1 MRLENQKQS
10 NVLATGPANKSIGMS
25 LDLDSAQVLMQ
36 MLSKNLYSD
45 AIGSTVREC
54 ASNALDSHRRAGVNK
69 PILVS
74 LVRNDSNNYEFSVED
89 FGIGLD
95 ANDVEKIISKY
106 GKSTKRDSDTELGMM
121 GLGFKAPL
129 AYASSF
135 YFRCR
140 KDGVER
146 KYMMYEGEDTN
157 TIDLIYEK
165 PTTEGN
171 GVKVIIPIKWG
182 DRWDFTSKIKE
193 QLAYFE
199 HVYFNVDDV
208 DNNFVIHRSNL
219 FQFSELSSDSYLHV
233 CLDDV
238 YYPLDFQKLGIDK
251 IEIPVGLRLNLTDG
265 VFPTPNREALR
276 YTPEAKAAI
285 LEKITRFAN
294 VMTQRYNQ
302 SVTVN
307 SDVYAVLK
315 YYTSSSRYIKMF
327 GQEFDYNQLAAFA
340 TAMIATPKIPG
351 VNTLELHTLDKYTFG
366 SLLNNYRRSYKY
378 ENGRMYEIKRDDSW
392 TARVEWDAKG
402 KRHYLL
408 NGDMRGHK
416 KAYLRELAE
425 DHEDRSVYFIKERTK
440 QSTRMQLKGSKGYKE
455 LLKLNN
461 YPKDQWR
468 TVIKEWQHI
477 ESLLLADVI
486 DADAIVVPQDWIDA
500 RKKSKV
506 AKMKAT
512 KAAKGAK
519 LEGDFN
525 CKMADNLLRYNDGR
539 NCKFVA
545 GRLNTKD
552 IEEGSTVYVYTHH
565 DNFMVLDKMYEDT
578 KKLDIKYITLSQREL
593 KIIEDSGETI
603 DNLVS
608 YDDFVKGHELF
619 VKIVTAV
626 RIHRFS
632 KNYDAVFDKR
642 RYIKEVNAE
651 LAENLEDLSKYRSDY
666 LYPGKYTN
674 FSDLDALVNIAT
686 ENELFNT
693 KFYDLQEAVAQ
704 TLRTHYYFNTL
715 AKVMSYQHHS
725 GEILDCMAQLMTCNG
740 LEVNEDYEYHY
751 LKKALKDSEE
761 TE

>member
-69 PILVS
+69 PIVVS

-89 FGIGLD
+89 FGVGLD
-95 ANDVEKIISKY
+95 ADDVEKIISKY

-135 YFRCR
+135 YFTCR

-165 PTTEGN
+165 PTMEDN

-182 DRWDFTSKIKE
+182 DRWDFTNKIKE

-199 HVYFNVDDV
+199 HVYFNVDEV

-219 FQFSELSSDSYLHV
+219 FQFSELSSDRYLHV

-238 YYPLDFQKLGIDK
+238 YYPLDFSKLGIDK
-251 IEIPVGLRLNLTDG
+251 IEIPVGLRLSLTDS

-276 YTPEAKAAI
+276 YTPEAKKAI

-315 YYTSSSRYIKMF
+315 YYTNSSRYIKMF
-327 GQEFDYNQLAAFA
+327 GKEFDYNQLAKFA
-340 TAMIATPKIPG
+340 TARIATPKIPG
-351 VNTLELHTLDKYTFG
+351 VNTLELHTLQSYAFG

-378 ENGRMYEIKRDDSW
+378 ENGRMYEIKTDNSW
-392 TARVEWDAKG
+392 ASRVDWDAKDR
-402 KRHYLL
+402 RHYLL
-408 NGDMRGHK
+408 NGDMRGNK

-425 DHEDRSVYFIKERTK
+425 DHEDRCVYFIKEKAKHK
-440 QSTRMQLKGSKGYKE
+440 QVTLKGAQGYKE
-455 LLKLNN
+455 VLKLVN

-468 TVIKEWQHI
+468 TVIKEWKHI
-477 ESLLLADVI
+477 ESLLLADII
-486 DADAIVVPQDWIDA
+486 DADAIEVPQDWLDA
-500 RKKSKV
+500 RKSNKV

-525 CKMADNLLRYNDGR
+525 CKKAEDLLRWTGGR
-539 NCKFVA
+539 NCKFVPC
-545 GRLNTKD
+545 RLNVQT
-552 IEEGSTVYVYTHH
+552 IEEGDTVYVYTHH
-565 DNFMVLDKMYEDT
+565 DDSINLDKMYEDT
-578 KKLDIKYITLSQREL
+578 KKMGIEYITLSQREL
-593 KIIEDSGETI
+593 KIIEDSGETV

-608 YDDFVKGHELF
+608 YEDFIKGHAKF
-619 VKIVTAV
+619 VQIVTAV
-626 RIHRFS
+626 RIQRFVN
-632 KNYDAVFDKR
+632 KYNEVFDKIS
-642 RYIKEVNAE
+642 YINKVYPE
-651 LAENLEDLSKYRSDY
+651 LANDLKELSDY
-666 LYPGKYTN
+666 RKLYLYVRQYKT
-674 FSDLDALVNIAT
+674 FDDLNDLIKIAE
-686 ENELFNT
+686 ENKLFNDV
-693 KFYDLQEAVAQ
+693 FYELQEKVHQ
-704 TLRTHYYFNTL
+704 ILKTHYYFNTL
-715 AKVMSYQHHS
+715 SKLMRYSHTDD
-725 GEILDCMAQLMTCNG
+725 ELLDCIGQLMICNG
-740 LEVNEDYEYHY
+740 LQLNSEFEFSY
-751 LKKALKDSEE
+751 LKKASKDAE

>member
-74 LVRNDSNNYEFSVED
+74 LVRNNSNNYEFSVED

-95 ANDVEKIISKY
+95 ADDVEKIISKY

-135 YFRCR
+135 YFTCR

-182 DRWDFTSKIKE
+182 DRYDFVNKIRE

-199 HVYFNVDDV
+199 HVYFNVDDI

-219 FQFSELSSDSYLHV
+219 FQFSELSSDNYLHV

-238 YYPLDFQKLGIDK
+238 YYPLDFKKLGIDK
-251 IEIPVGLRLNLTDG
+251 IEIPVGLRLSLTDG

-276 YTPEAKAAI
+276 YTPEAKKAI
-285 LEKITRFAN
+285 IDKIVRFAN
-294 VMTQRYNQ
+294 IMTQRYNQ
-302 SVTVN
+302 SVTVDSN
-307 SDVYAVLK
+307 VYAVLK
-315 YYTSSSRYIKMF
+315 YYTNNSRYINMF
-327 GQEFDYNQLAAFA
+327 GKQFDYNQIAPFA
-340 TAMIATPKIPG
+340 TATIATPKIPG
-351 VNTLELHTLDKYTFG
+351 VDTLELHTLQGYAFG
-366 SLLNNYRRSYKY
+366 ALLKNYRRSYKY
-378 ENGRMYEIKRDDSW
+378 ENGRMYEIKNDDSW
-392 TARVEWDAKG
+392 SSRVDWDEPK

-408 NGDMRGHK
+408 NGDMRGNK

-425 DHEDRSVYFIKERTK
+425 NHTASCVYFIKEKAKHK
-440 QSTRMQLKGSKGYKE
+440 QMTLNGSQGYKE

-468 TVIKEWQHI
+468 AVIKEWKQI
-477 ESLLLADVI
+477 ESLLLAHVV
-486 DADAIVVPQDWIDA
+486 DADAIEVPQDWLDA
-500 RKKSKV
+500 RKNNKV

-525 CKMADNLLRYNDGR
+525 CKKAESLLRYNDGR

-545 GRLNTKD
+545 GRLNVQT
-552 IEEGSTVYVYTHH
+552 IEEGNIVYVYTHH
-565 DNFMVLDKMYEDT
+565 DDFMKLDKMYEDT
-578 KKLDIKYITLSQREL
+578 KKMGIEYITLSQREL
-593 KIIEDSGETI
+593 DIIEDSGEAV

-608 YDDFVKGHELF
+608 YDDFVKGHEKF
-619 VKIVTAV
+619 VQIVTAV
-626 RIHRFS
+626 RIHRFCN
-632 KNYDAVFDKR
+632 NYNDVFDR
-642 RYIKEVNAE
+642 RSYIKEVYSE
-651 LAENLEDLSKYRSDY
+651 LVTDLQSLIDYRVLY
-666 LYPGKYTN
+666 LYPTKHSSFG
-674 FSDLDALVNIAT
+674 DLDDLVKIAE
-686 ENELFNT
+686 ENNLFDDT
-693 KFYDLQEAVAQ
+693 YYQLQEKVHQ
-704 TLRTHYYFNTL
+704 LLKTHYYFNTL
-715 AKVMSYQHHS
+715 AKVISYASTSS
-725 GEILDCMAQLMTCNG
+725 GILDCMAQLMTCNG
-740 LEVNEDYEYHY
+740 LEVNDTYKYNY
-751 LKKALKDSEE
+751 LKKASEDAE

>member
-10 NVLATGPANKSIGMS
+10 NVLETGPANKSIGMS

-69 PILVS
+69 PIVVS

-89 FGIGLD
+89 FGVGLD

-146 KYMMYEGEDTN
+146 KYMMYEGEETN

-219 FQFSELSSDSYLHV
+219 FQFSELSSDNYLHV

-238 YYPLDFQKLGIDK
+238 YYPLDFKKLDIDR
-251 IEIPVGLRLNLTDG
+251 IEIPVGLRLSLTDG

-276 YTPEAKAAI
+276 YTPEAKKAI
-285 LEKITRFAN
+285 LEKIKRFAN

-315 YYTSSSRYIKMF
+315 YYTNSSRYIKMF
-327 GQEFDYNQLAAFA
+327 GQEFDYNQLAKFA
-340 TAMIATPKIPG
+340 TARIATPKIPG
-351 VNTLELHTLDKYTFG
+351 VNTLELHTLSNYSFTT
-366 SLLNNYRRSYKY
+366 LLKNYRRSYKY
-378 ENGRMYEIKRDDSW
+378 ENGRMYEIKSDNTW
-392 TARVEWDAKG
+392 AARVEWDAKDR
-402 KRHYLL
+402 RHYIL
-408 NGDMRGHK
+408 NGDMRGNK

-425 DHEDRSVYFIKERTK
+425 DHESRCVYFIKEK
-440 QSTRMQLKGSKGYKE
+440 SKKDYVKLKGAQGYKD

-468 TVIKEWQHI
+468 TVLKEWRHI
-477 ESLLLADVI
+477 ESLLLADLV
-486 DADAIVVPQDWIDA
+486 DADAIEVPQDWLDA
-500 RKKSKV
+500 RKNNKV

-525 CKMADNLLRYNDGR
+525 CKMADNLLRYNSGR

-545 GRLNTKD
+545 NRLNTKD
-552 IEEGSTVYVYTHH
+552 IEEGSTVYLYTHH
-565 DNFMVLDKMYEDT
+565 DNFMVLDNMYEDT
-578 KKLDIKYITLSQREL
+578 RKLNIKYITLSQREL

-608 YDDFVKGHELF
+608 YDDFIKGHELF

-626 RIHRFS
+626 RIHRFA
-632 KNYDAVFDKR
+632 KKYNDVFEKR
-642 RYIKEVNAE
+642 SYIKQVNEE
-651 LAENLEDLSKYRSDY
+651 LGENLEDLSTYRNDY
-666 LYPGKYTN
+666 LHSGKYTE
-674 FSDLDALVNIAT
+674 FGDLDALVNIAT
-686 ENELFNT
+686 ENKLFDAN
-693 KFYDLQEAVAQ
+693 FYVLQEKVHQ

-715 AKVMSYQHHS
+715 AKVMGYQHLN

-740 LEVNEDYEYHY
+740 LEVNEDYEYNY
-751 LKKALKDSEE
+751 LKEALKDSEE

>member
-69 PILVS
+69 PIVVS
-74 LVRNDSNNYEFSVED
+74 LVRNNSNNYEFSVED

-95 ANDVEKIISKY
+95 ADDVEKIISKY

-135 YFRCR
+135 YFTCR

-182 DRWDFTSKIKE
+182 DRYDFVNKIRE

-199 HVYFNVDDV
+199 HVYFNVDDI

-219 FQFSELSSDSYLHV
+219 FQFSELSSDNYLHV

-238 YYPLDFQKLGIDK
+238 YYPLDFKKLGIDK
-251 IEIPVGLRLNLTDG
+251 IEIPVGLRLSLTDG

-276 YTPEAKAAI
+276 YTPEAKKAI
-285 LEKITRFAN
+285 IDKIVRFAN
-294 VMTQRYNQ
+294 IMTQRYNQ
-302 SVTVN
+302 SVTVDSN
-307 SDVYAVLK
+307 VYAVLK
-315 YYTSSSRYIKMF
+315 YYTNNSRYINMF
-327 GQEFDYNQLAAFA
+327 GKQFDYNQIAPFA
-340 TAMIATPKIPG
+340 TATIATPKIPG
-351 VNTLELHTLDKYTFG
+351 VDTLELHTLQGYAFG
-366 SLLNNYRRSYKY
+366 ALLKNYRRSYKY
-378 ENGRMYEIKRDDSW
+378 ENGRMYEIKNDDSW
-392 TARVEWDAKG
+392 SSRVDWDEPK

-408 NGDMRGHK
+408 NGDMRGNK

-425 DHEDRSVYFIKERTK
+425 NHTASCVYFIKEKAKHK
-440 QSTRMQLKGSKGYKE
+440 QMTLNGSQGYKE

-468 TVIKEWQHI
+468 AVIREWKQI
-477 ESLLLADVI
+477 ESLLLAHVV
-486 DADAIVVPQDWIDA
+486 DADAIEVPQDWLDA
-500 RKKSKV
+500 RKNNKV

-525 CKMADNLLRYNDGR
+525 CKKAESLLRYNDGR

-545 GRLNTKD
+545 GRLNVQT
-552 IEEGSTVYVYTHH
+552 IEEGNIVYVYTHH
-565 DNFMVLDKMYEDT
+565 DDFMKLDKMYEDT
-578 KKLDIKYITLSQREL
+578 KKMGIEYITLSQREL
-593 KIIEDSGETI
+593 DVIEDSGETV

-608 YDDFVKGHELF
+608 YDDFVKGHEKF
-619 VKIVTAV
+619 VQIVTAV
-626 RIHRFS
+626 RIHRFCNKYS
-632 KNYDAVFDKR
+632 DVFDR
-642 RYIKEVNAE
+642 RSYIKEVYSE
-651 LAENLEDLSKYRSDY
+651 LVTDLQSLIDYRVLY
-666 LYPGKYTN
+666 LYPTKHSSFG
-674 FSDLDALVNIAT
+674 DLDDLVKIAE
-686 ENELFNT
+686 ENNLFDDT
-693 KFYDLQEAVAQ
+693 YYQLQEKVHQ
-704 TLRTHYYFNTL
+704 LLKTHYYFNTL
-715 AKVMSYQHHS
+715 AKVISYASTSS
-725 GEILDCMAQLMTCNG
+725 GILDCMAQLMTCNG
-740 LEVNEDYEYHY
+740 LEVNDTYKYNY
-751 LKKALKDSEE
+751 LKKASEDAE

>member
-1 MRLENQKQS
+1 MILEKQKEA
-10 NVLATGPANKSIGMS
+10 NVLQTQQSSESIKMS
-25 LDLDSAQVLMQ
+25 LDLESAQVLMQ

-69 PILVS
+69 PIIVS

-135 YFRCR
+135 YFTCR

-157 TIDLIYEK
+157 TIDLLYEK

-171 GVKVIIPIKWG
+171 GVKVIIPIKWS
-182 DRWDFTSKIKE
+182 DRGDFTNKIKE

-199 HVYFNVDDV
+199 HVYFNVDDI

-219 FQFSELSSDSYLHV
+219 FQFSELSSDKHLHV

-238 YYPLDFQKLGIDK
+238 YYPLDFKKLGIDK
-251 IEIPVGLRLNLTDG
+251 IEIPVGLRLSLTDG

-276 YTPEAKAAI
+276 YTPEAKACI
-285 LEKITRFAN
+285 LEKIARFAN

-302 SVTVN
+302 SVTGN

-315 YYTSSSRYIKMF
+315 YYTTSSRYIKMF

-340 TAMIATPKIPG
+340 TARIATPKIAG
-351 VNTLELHTLDKYTFG
+351 VDTLGLHTLDKYTFG
-366 SLLNNYRRSYKY
+366 SLLSNYRRSYKY
-378 ENGRMYEIKRDDSW
+378 ESGRMYEIKADESW
-392 TARVEWDAKG
+392 SSRVQWDAKDR
-402 KRHYLL
+402 RHYLL

-416 KAYLRELAE
+416 KAYLRELA
-425 DHEDRSVYFIKERTK
+425 DNHKDRTTYFIKQRAENK
-440 QSTRMQLKGSKGYKE
+440 RMKLMGSNGYKE

-461 YPKDQWR
+461 YSKDQWR

-477 ESLLLADVI
+477 DSLLLADVI
-486 DADAIVVPQDWIDA
+486 NADAIEVPQDWLDA
-500 RKKSKV
+500 RNNSKV

-512 KAAKGAK
+512 KAAKGVK

-525 CKMADNLLRYNDGR
+525 CKMAEDLLRYNDGR
-539 NCKFVA
+539 NAKFVP

-552 IEEGSTVYVYTHH
+552 IEEGSTVYVCTDH
-565 DNFMVLDKMYEDT
+565 DNFMVLDKMYGDT

-593 KIIEDSGETI
+593 KIIEDSQEAI

-608 YDDFVKGHELF
+608 YDDFIKGHELF

-626 RIHRFS
+626 RIHRFC
-632 KNYDAVFDKR
+632 KDYDAVFDKR
-642 RYIKEVNAE
+642 SYIKQVNSE
-651 LAENLEDLSKYRSDY
+651 LAEDLSTLSNYRGDY
-666 LYPGKYTN
+666 IHSGKYTN
-674 FSDLDALVNIAT
+674 FGDLDALVNIAI
-686 ENELFNT
+686 ENKLFDPT
-693 KFYDLQEAVAQ
+693 YYELQEKVHQ

-715 AKVMSYQHHS
+715 AKMFGYNHIS
-725 GEILDCMAQLMTCNG
+725 GELLDCMAQLMTCNG
-740 LEVNEDYEYHY
+740 LEVNEDYEYNY

>member
-69 PILVS
+69 PIVVS

-89 FGIGLD
+89 FGVGLD
-95 ANDVEKIISKY
+95 ADDVEKIISKY

-135 YFRCR
+135 YFTCR

-165 PTTEGN
+165 PTMEDN

-182 DRWDFTSKIKE
+182 DRWDFTNKIKE

-199 HVYFNVDDV
+199 HVYFNVDEV

-219 FQFSELSSDSYLHV
+219 FQFSELSSDRYLHV

-238 YYPLDFQKLGIDK
+238 YYPLDFSKLGIDK
-251 IEIPVGLRLNLTDG
+251 IEIPVGLRLSLTDS

-276 YTPEAKAAI
+276 YTPEAKKAI

-315 YYTSSSRYIKMF
+315 YYTNSSRYIKMF
-327 GQEFDYNQLAAFA
+327 GKEFDYNQLAKFA
-340 TAMIATPKIPG
+340 TARIATPKIPG
-351 VNTLELHTLDKYTFG
+351 VNTLELHTLQSYAFG

-378 ENGRMYEIKRDDSW
+378 ENGRMYEIKTDNSW
-392 TARVEWDAKG
+392 ASRVDWDAKDR
-402 KRHYLL
+402 RHYLL
-408 NGDMRGHK
+408 NGDMRGNK

-425 DHEDRSVYFIKERTK
+425 DHEDRCVYFIKEKAKHK
-440 QSTRMQLKGSKGYKE
+440 QVTLKGAQGYKE
-455 LLKLNN
+455 VLKLVN

-468 TVIKEWQHI
+468 TVIKEWKHI
-477 ESLLLADVI
+477 ESLLLADII
-486 DADAIVVPQDWIDA
+486 DADAIEVPQDWLDA
-500 RKKSKV
+500 RKSNKV

-525 CKMADNLLRYNDGR
+525 CKKAEDLLRWTGGR
-539 NCKFVA
+539 NCKFVPC
-545 GRLNTKD
+545 RLNVQT
-552 IEEGSTVYVYTHH
+552 IEEGDTVYVYTHH
-565 DNFMVLDKMYEDT
+565 DDSINLDKMYEDT
-578 KKLDIKYITLSQREL
+578 KKMGIEYITLSQREL
-593 KIIEDSGETI
+593 KIIEDSGETV

-608 YDDFVKGHELF
+608 YEDFIKGHAKF
-619 VKIVTAV
+619 VQIVTAV
-626 RIHRFS
+626 RIQRFVN
-632 KNYDAVFDKR
+632 KYNEVFDKIS
-642 RYIKEVNAE
+642 YINKVYSE
-651 LAENLEDLSKYRSDY
+651 LANDLKELSDY
-666 LYPGKYTN
+666 RKLYLYVRQYKT
-674 FSDLDALVNIAT
+674 FDDLNDLIKIAE
-686 ENELFNT
+686 ENKLFNDV
-693 KFYDLQEAVAQ
+693 FYELQEKVHQ
-704 TLRTHYYFNTL
+704 ILKTHYYFNTL
-715 AKVMSYQHHS
+715 SKLMRYSHTDD
-725 GEILDCMAQLMTCNG
+725 ELLDCIGQLMICNG
-740 LEVNEDYEYHY
+740 LQLNSEFEFSY
-751 LKKALKDSEE
+751 LKKASKDAE

>member
-69 PILVS
+69 PIVVS
-74 LVRNDSNNYEFSVED
+74 LVRNNSNNYEFSVED

-95 ANDVEKIISKY
+95 ADDVEKIISKY

-135 YFRCR
+135 YFTCR

-182 DRWDFTSKIKE
+182 DRYDFVNKIRE

-199 HVYFNVDDV
+199 HVYFNVDDI

-219 FQFSELSSDSYLHV
+219 FQFSELSSDNYLHV

-238 YYPLDFQKLGIDK
+238 YYPLDFKKLGIDK
-251 IEIPVGLRLNLTDG
+251 IEIPVGLRLSLTDG

-276 YTPEAKAAI
+276 YTPEAKKAI
-285 LEKITRFAN
+285 IDKIVRFAN
-294 VMTQRYNQ
+294 IMTQRYNQ
-302 SVTVN
+302 SVTVDSN
-307 SDVYAVLK
+307 VYAVLK
-315 YYTSSSRYIKMF
+315 YYTNNSRYINMF
-327 GQEFDYNQLAAFA
+327 GKQFDYNQIAPFA
-340 TAMIATPKIPG
+340 TATIATPKIPG
-351 VNTLELHTLDKYTFG
+351 VDTLELHTLQGYAFG
-366 SLLNNYRRSYKY
+366 ALLKNYRRSYKY
-378 ENGRMYEIKRDDSW
+378 ENGRMYEIKNDDSW
-392 TARVEWDAKG
+392 SSRVDWDEPK

-408 NGDMRGHK
+408 NGDMRGNK

-425 DHEDRSVYFIKERTK
+425 DHTASCVYFIKEKAKHK
-440 QSTRMQLKGSKGYKE
+440 QMTLNGSQGYKE

-468 TVIKEWQHI
+468 AIIKEWKQI
-477 ESLLLADVI
+477 ESLLLAHVV
-486 DADAIVVPQDWIDA
+486 DADAIEVPQDWLDA
-500 RKKSKV
+500 RKNNKV

-525 CKMADNLLRYNDGR
+525 CKKAESLLRYNDGR

-545 GRLNTKD
+545 GRLNVQT
-552 IEEGSTVYVYTHH
+552 IEEGNIVYVYTHH
-565 DNFMVLDKMYEDT
+565 DDFMKLDKMYEDT
-578 KKLDIKYITLSQREL
+578 KKMGIEYITLSQREL
-593 KIIEDSGETI
+593 DVIEDSGETV

-608 YDDFVKGHELF
+608 YDDFVKGHEKF
-619 VKIVTAV
+619 VQIVTAV
-626 RIHRFS
+626 RIHRFCNKYS
-632 KNYDAVFDKR
+632 DVFDR
-642 RYIKEVNAE
+642 RSYIKEVYSE
-651 LAENLEDLSKYRSDY
+651 LVTDLQSLIDYRVLY
-666 LYPGKYTN
+666 LYPTKHSSFG
-674 FSDLDALVNIAT
+674 DLDDLVKIAE
-686 ENELFNT
+686 ENNLFDDT
-693 KFYDLQEAVAQ
+693 YYQLQEKVHQ
-704 TLRTHYYFNTL
+704 LLKTHYYFNTL
-715 AKVMSYQHHS
+715 AKVISYASTSS
-725 GEILDCMAQLMTCNG
+725 GILDCMAQLMTCNG
-740 LEVNEDYEYHY
+740 LEVNDTYKYNY
-751 LKKALKDSEE
+751 LKKASEDAE

>member
-45 AIGSTVREC
+45 SIGSTVREC

-69 PILVS
+69 PVVVS

-89 FGIGLD
+89 FGVGLD
-95 ANDVEKIISKY
+95 ADDVEKIISKY

-135 YFRCR
+135 YFTCR

-182 DRWDFTSKIKE
+182 DRWDFTNKIKE

-238 YYPLDFQKLGIDK
+238 YYPLDFKKLDIDR
-251 IEIPVGLRLNLTDG
+251 IEIPVGLRLSLTDG

-276 YTPEAKAAI
+276 YTPEAKKAI

-315 YYTSSSRYIKMF
+315 YYTNSSRYIKMF
-327 GQEFDYNQLAAFA
+327 GKEFDYNQLAKFA
-340 TAMIATPKIPG
+340 TARIATPKIPG
-351 VNTLELHTLDKYTFG
+351 VNTLELHTLQSYAFG

-378 ENGRMYEIKRDDSW
+378 ENGRMYEIKADNSW
-392 TARVEWDAKG
+392 AARVDWDAKNR
-402 KRHYLL
+402 RHYLL

-425 DHEDRSVYFIKERTK
+425 NHEDRCVYFIKEKANHK
-440 QSTRMQLKGSKGYKE
+440 QVTLKGAQGYKE
-455 LLKLNN
+455 VLKLNN

-468 TVIKEWQHI
+468 TVIKEWKHI
-477 ESLLLADVI
+477 ESLLLADLV
-486 DADAIVVPQDWIDA
+486 DADAIEVPQDWLDA
-500 RKKSKV
+500 RKQNKV

-519 LEGDFN
+519 LEGDFS
-525 CKMADNLLRYNDGR
+525 CKIAEDLLRYNNGR

-545 GRLNTKD
+545 GRLNVQT
-552 IEEGSTVYVYTHH
+552 IEEGNALYVYTHH
-565 DNFMVLDKMYEDT
+565 DDFIKLDKMYEDT
-578 KKLDIKYITLSQREL
+578 KKMGINYITLSQREL
-593 KIIEDSGETI
+593 DVIEDSGETV

-608 YDDFVKGHELF
+608 YDDFLKGHEKF
-619 VKIVTAV
+619 VQIVTAV
-626 RIHRFS
+626 RIHRFVNKYS
-632 KNYDAVFDKR
+632 DVFDKR
-642 RYIKEVNAE
+642 SYINEVYSE
-651 LAENLEDLSKYRSDY
+651 LATDLQTLMDYRKLY
-666 LYPGKYTN
+666 LYPTAYSSFG
-674 FSDLDALVNIAT
+674 DLDALMKIAE
-686 ENELFNT
+686 ENNLFDDT
-693 KFYDLQEAVAQ
+693 YYQLQEKVHQ
-704 TLRTHYYFNTL
+704 MLKTHYYFNTL
-715 AKVMSYQHHS
+715 AKVMIYSYTS
-725 GEILDCMAQLMTCNG
+725 SELLDCMAQLMTCNG
-740 LEVNEDYEYHY
+740 LEVNEEYKYHY

>member
-165 PTTEGN
+165 PTTESN
-171 GVKVIIPIKWG
+171 GVKVIIPIKWS
-182 DRWDFTSKIKE
+182 DRWDFTKKIKE

-199 HVYFNVDDV
+199 HVYFNVDDI

-238 YYPLDFQKLGIDK
+238 YYPLDFKKLGIDR

-276 YTPEAKAAI
+276 YTPEAKKAI

-315 YYTSSSRYIKMF
+315 YYTSNSRYINMF

-340 TAMIATPKIPG
+340 TARIATPKIPG
-351 VNTLELHTLDKYTFG
+351 VDTLELHTLDRHTFG
-366 SLLNNYRRSYKY
+366 SLLTNYRRSYKY
-378 ENGRMYEIKRDDSW
+378 ENGRMYEIKYDDNWSSG
-392 TARVEWDAKG
+392 VEWREKNR
-402 KRHYLL
+402 RHYLL

-425 DHEDRSVYFIKERTK
+425 DHEDRTVYFIKERTK
-440 QSTRMQLKGSKGYKE
+440 QSTRMQLKGSKGYKVF
-455 LLKLNN
+455 LKLNN

-486 DADAIVVPQDWIDA
+486 NADAIEVPQDWIDA
-500 RKKSKV
+500 RKQTTV

-525 CKMADNLLRYNDGR
+525 CKKAEDLLRYNDGR

-545 GRLNTKD
+545 GRLNVQT
-552 IEEGSTVYVYTHH
+552 IEEGNTLYVYTHH
-565 DNFMVLDKMYEDT
+565 DDFMKIDKMYEDT
-578 KKLDIKYITLSQREL
+578 KKMGIEYITLSQREL
-593 KIIEDSGETI
+593 DVIEESGETV

-608 YDDFVKGHELF
+608 YDDFVKGHEKF
-619 VKIVTAV
+619 VQIVTAV
-626 RIHRFS
+626 RIHRFCNKYS
-632 KNYDAVFDKR
+632 DVFDKR
-642 RYIKEVNAE
+642 SYIKEVYSE
-651 LAENLEDLSKYRSDY
+651 LTTDLQTLTDYRAVY
-666 LYPGKYTN
+666 LYPSAHSSFG
-674 FSDLDALVNIAT
+674 DLDALMKIAE
-686 ENELFNT
+686 ENNLFDDT
-693 KFYDLQEAVAQ
+693 YYQLQEKVHQ
-704 TLRTHYYFNTL
+704 ILKTHYYFNTL
-715 AKVMSYQHHS
+715 AKVMNYSHTS
-725 GEILDCMAQLMTCNG
+725 SELLDCMAQLMTCNG
-740 LEVNEDYEYHY
+740 LEVNEEYKYHY

>member
-74 LVRNDSNNYEFSVED
+74 LVRNNSNNYEFSVED

-95 ANDVEKIISKY
+95 ADDVEKIISKY

-135 YFRCR
+135 YFTCR

-171 GVKVIIPIKWG
+171 GVKVTVPIKWG
-182 DRWDFTSKIKE
+182 DRYDFVNKIKE

-199 HVYFNVDDV
+199 HVYFNVDDI

-219 FQFSELSSDSYLHV
+219 FQFSELSSDNYLHV

-238 YYPLDFQKLGIDK
+238 YYPLDFKKLGIDK
-251 IEIPVGLRLNLTDG
+251 IEIPVGLRLSLTDG

-285 LEKITRFAN
+285 LEKIQRFAN

-302 SVTVN
+302 SVTVDSN
-307 SDVYAVLK
+307 VYAVLK
-315 YYTSSSRYIKMF
+315 YYTNNSRYINMF
-327 GQEFDYNQLAAFA
+327 GKQFDYNQIAPFA
-340 TAMIATPKIPG
+340 TATIATPKIPG
-351 VNTLELHTLDKYTFG
+351 VDTLELHTLQGYAFG
-366 SLLNNYRRSYKY
+366 ALLKNYRRSYKY
-378 ENGRMYEIKRDDSW
+378 ENGRMYEIKNDDSW
-392 TARVEWDAKG
+392 SSRVDWDEPKR
-402 KRHYLL
+402 RHYLL
-408 NGDMRGHK
+408 NGDMRGNK

-425 DHEDRSVYFIKERTK
+425 NHTASCVYFIKEKAKHK
-440 QSTRMQLKGSKGYKE
+440 QMTLNGSQGYKE

-468 TVIKEWQHI
+468 AVIKEWKQI
-477 ESLLLADVI
+477 ESLLLAHVV
-486 DADAIVVPQDWIDA
+486 DADAIEVPQDWLDA
-500 RKKSKV
+500 RKNNKV

-525 CKMADNLLRYNDGR
+525 CKKAESLLRYNDGR

-545 GRLNTKD
+545 GRLNVQT
-552 IEEGSTVYVYTHH
+552 IEEGNIVYVYTHH
-565 DNFMVLDKMYEDT
+565 DDFMKLDKMYEDT
-578 KKLDIKYITLSQREL
+578 KKMGIEYITLSQREL
-593 KIIEDSGETI
+593 DIIEDSGEAV

-608 YDDFVKGHELF
+608 YDDFVKGHEKF
-619 VKIVTAV
+619 VQIVTAV
-626 RIHRFS
+626 RIHRFCN
-632 KNYDAVFDKR
+632 NYNDVFDR
-642 RYIKEVNAE
+642 RSYIKEVYSE
-651 LAENLEDLSKYRSDY
+651 LVTDLQSLIDYRGLY
-666 LYPGKYTN
+666 LYPTKHSSFG
-674 FSDLDALVNIAT
+674 DLDDLVKIAE
-686 ENELFNT
+686 ENNLFDDT
-693 KFYDLQEAVAQ
+693 YYQLQEKVHQ
-704 TLRTHYYFNTL
+704 LLKTHYYFNTL
-715 AKVMSYQHHS
+715 AKVISYASTSS
-725 GEILDCMAQLMTCNG
+725 GILDCMAQLMTCNG
-740 LEVNEDYEYHY
+740 LEVNDTYKYNY
-751 LKKALKDSEE
+751 LKKASEDAE

>member
-74 LVRNDSNNYEFSVED
+74 LVRNNSNNYEFSVED

-95 ANDVEKIISKY
+95 ADDVEKIISKY

-135 YFRCR
+135 YFTCR

-171 GVKVIIPIKWG
+171 GVKVTVPIKWG
-182 DRWDFTSKIKE
+182 DRYDFVNKIKE

-199 HVYFNVDDV
+199 HVYFNVDDI

-219 FQFSELSSDSYLHV
+219 FQFSELSSDNYLHV

-238 YYPLDFQKLGIDK
+238 YYPLDFKKLSIDK
-251 IEIPVGLRLNLTDG
+251 IEIPVGLRLSLTDG

-285 LEKITRFAN
+285 LEKIQRFAN

-302 SVTVN
+302 SVTVDSN
-307 SDVYAVLK
+307 VYAVLK
-315 YYTSSSRYIKMF
+315 YYTNNSRYINMF
-327 GQEFDYNQLAAFA
+327 GKQFDYNQIAPFA
-340 TAMIATPKIPG
+340 TATIATPKIPG
-351 VNTLELHTLDKYTFG
+351 VDTLELHTLQGYAFG
-366 SLLNNYRRSYKY
+366 ALLKNYRRSYKY
-378 ENGRMYEIKRDDSW
+378 ENGRMYEIKNDDSW
-392 TARVEWDAKG
+392 SSRVDWDEPKR
-402 KRHYLL
+402 RHYLL
-408 NGDMRGHK
+408 NGDMRGNK

-425 DHEDRSVYFIKERTK
+425 NHTASCVYFIKEKAKHK
-440 QSTRMQLKGSKGYKE
+440 QMTLNGSQGYKE

-468 TVIKEWQHI
+468 AVIKEWKQI
-477 ESLLLADVI
+477 ESLLLAHVV
-486 DADAIVVPQDWIDA
+486 DADAIEVPQDWLDA
-500 RKKSKV
+500 RKNNKV

-525 CKMADNLLRYNDGR
+525 CKKAESLLRYNDGR

-545 GRLNTKD
+545 GRLNVQT
-552 IEEGSTVYVYTHH
+552 IEEGNIVYVYTHH
-565 DNFMVLDKMYEDT
+565 DDFMKLDKMYEDT
-578 KKLDIKYITLSQREL
+578 KKMGIEYITLSQREL
-593 KIIEDSGETI
+593 DIIEDSGEAV

-608 YDDFVKGHELF
+608 YDDFVKGHEKF
-619 VKIVTAV
+619 VQIVTAV
-626 RIHRFS
+626 RIHRFCN
-632 KNYDAVFDKR
+632 NYNDVFDR
-642 RYIKEVNAE
+642 RSYIKEVYSE
-651 LAENLEDLSKYRSDY
+651 LVTDLQSLIDYRGLY
-666 LYPGKYTN
+666 LYPTKHSSFG
-674 FSDLDALVNIAT
+674 DLDDLVKIAE
-686 ENELFNT
+686 ENNLFDDT
-693 KFYDLQEAVAQ
+693 YYQLQEKVHQ
-704 TLRTHYYFNTL
+704 LLKTHYYFNTL
-715 AKVMSYQHHS
+715 AKVISYASTSS
-725 GEILDCMAQLMTCNG
+725 GILDCMAQLMTCNG
-740 LEVNEDYEYHY
+740 LEVNDTYKYNY
-751 LKKALKDSEE
+751 LKKASEDAE

>member
-74 LVRNDSNNYEFSVED
+74 LVRNNSNNYEFSVED

-95 ANDVEKIISKY
+95 ADDVEKIISKY

-135 YFRCR
+135 YFTCR

-182 DRWDFTSKIKE
+182 DRYDFVNKIRE

-199 HVYFNVDDV
+199 HVYFNVDDI

-219 FQFSELSSDSYLHV
+219 FQFSELSSDNYLHV

-238 YYPLDFQKLGIDK
+238 YYPLDFKKLGIDK
-251 IEIPVGLRLNLTDG
+251 IEIPVGLRLSLTDG

-276 YTPEAKAAI
+276 YTPEAKKAI
-285 LEKITRFAN
+285 IDKIVRFAN
-294 VMTQRYNQ
+294 IMTQRYNQ
-302 SVTVN
+302 SVTVDSN
-307 SDVYAVLK
+307 VYAVLK
-315 YYTSSSRYIKMF
+315 YYTNNSRYINMF
-327 GQEFDYNQLAAFA
+327 GKQFDYNQIAPFA
-340 TAMIATPKIPG
+340 TATIATPKIPG
-351 VNTLELHTLDKYTFG
+351 VDTLELHTLQGYAFG
-366 SLLNNYRRSYKY
+366 ALLKNYRRSYKY
-378 ENGRMYEIKRDDSW
+378 ENGRMYEIKNDDSW
-392 TARVEWDAKG
+392 SSRVDWDEPK

-408 NGDMRGHK
+408 NGDMRGNK

-425 DHEDRSVYFIKERTK
+425 NHTASCVYFIKEKAKHK
-440 QSTRMQLKGSKGYKE
+440 QMTLNGSQGYKE

-468 TVIKEWQHI
+468 AVIKEWKQI
-477 ESLLLADVI
+477 ESLLLAHVI
-486 DADAIVVPQDWIDA
+486 DADAIEVPQDWLDA
-500 RKKSKV
+500 RKNNKV

-525 CKMADNLLRYNDGR
+525 CKKAESLLRYNDGR

-545 GRLNTKD
+545 GRLNVQT
-552 IEEGSTVYVYTHH
+552 IEEGNIVYVYTHH
-565 DNFMVLDKMYEDT
+565 DDFMKLDKMYEDT
-578 KKLDIKYITLSQREL
+578 KKMGIEYITLSQREL
-593 KIIEDSGETI
+593 DVIEDSGETV

-608 YDDFVKGHELF
+608 YDDFVKGHEKF
-619 VKIVTAV
+619 VQIVTAV
-626 RIHRFS
+626 RIHRFCNKYS
-632 KNYDAVFDKR
+632 DVFDR
-642 RYIKEVNAE
+642 RSYIKEVYSE
-651 LAENLEDLSKYRSDY
+651 LVTDLQSLIDYRVLY
-666 LYPGKYTN
+666 LYPTKHSSFG
-674 FSDLDALVNIAT
+674 DLDDLVKIAE
-686 ENELFNT
+686 ENNLFDDT
-693 KFYDLQEAVAQ
+693 YYQLQEKVHQ
-704 TLRTHYYFNTL
+704 LLKTHYYFNTL
-715 AKVMSYQHHS
+715 AKVISYAS
-725 GEILDCMAQLMTCNG
+725 TSSEILDCMAQLMTCNG
-740 LEVNEDYEYHY
+740 LEVNDTYKYNY
-751 LKKALKDSEE
+751 LKKASEDAE
-761 TE
+761 KE

>member
-69 PILVS
+69 PIVVS
-74 LVRNDSNNYEFSVED
+74 LVRNNSNNYEFSVED

-95 ANDVEKIISKY
+95 ADDVEKIISKY

-135 YFRCR
+135 YFTCR

-182 DRWDFTSKIKE
+182 DRYDFVNKIRE

-199 HVYFNVDDV
+199 HVYFNVDDI

-219 FQFSELSSDSYLHV
+219 FQFSELSSDNYLHV

-238 YYPLDFQKLGIDK
+238 YYPLDFKKLGIDK
-251 IEIPVGLRLNLTDG
+251 IEIPVGLRLSLTDG

-276 YTPEAKAAI
+276 YTPEAKKAI
-285 LEKITRFAN
+285 IDKIVRFAN
-294 VMTQRYNQ
+294 IMTQRYNQ
-302 SVTVN
+302 SVTVDSN
-307 SDVYAVLK
+307 VYAVLK
-315 YYTSSSRYIKMF
+315 YYTNNSRYINMF
-327 GQEFDYNQLAAFA
+327 GKQFDYNQIAPFA
-340 TAMIATPKIPG
+340 TATIATPKIPG
-351 VNTLELHTLDKYTFG
+351 VDTLELHTLQGYAFG
-366 SLLNNYRRSYKY
+366 ALLKNYRRSYKY
-378 ENGRMYEIKRDDSW
+378 ENGRMYEIKNDDSW
-392 TARVEWDAKG
+392 SSRVDWDEPK

-408 NGDMRGHK
+408 NGDMRGNK

-425 DHEDRSVYFIKERTK
+425 DHTASCVYFIKEKAKHK
-440 QSTRMQLKGSKGYKE
+440 QMTLNGSQGYKE

-468 TVIKEWQHI
+468 AIIKEWKQI
-477 ESLLLADVI
+477 ESLLLAHVV
-486 DADAIVVPQDWIDA
+486 DADAIEVPQDWLDA
-500 RKKSKV
+500 RKNNKV

-525 CKMADNLLRYNDGR
+525 CKKAESLLRYSDGR

-545 GRLNTKD
+545 GRLNVQT
-552 IEEGSTVYVYTHH
+552 IEEGNIVYVYTHH
-565 DNFMVLDKMYEDT
+565 DDFMKLDKMYEDT
-578 KKLDIKYITLSQREL
+578 KKMGIEYITLSQREL
-593 KIIEDSGETI
+593 DIIEDSGEAV

-608 YDDFVKGHELF
+608 YDDFVKGHEKF
-619 VKIVTAV
+619 VQIVTAV
-626 RIHRFS
+626 RIHRFCNKYS
-632 KNYDAVFDKR
+632 DVFDR
-642 RYIKEVNAE
+642 RSYIKEVYSE
-651 LAENLEDLSKYRSDY
+651 LVTDLQSLIDYRVLY
-666 LYPGKYTN
+666 LYPTKHSSFG
-674 FSDLDALVNIAT
+674 DLDDLVKIAE
-686 ENELFNT
+686 ENNLFDDT
-693 KFYDLQEAVAQ
+693 YYQLQEKVHQ
-704 TLRTHYYFNTL
+704 LLKTHYYFNTL
-715 AKVMSYQHHS
+715 AKVISYAS
-725 GEILDCMAQLMTCNG
+725 TSSEILDCMAQLMTCNG
-740 LEVNEDYEYHY
+740 LEVNDTYKYNY
-751 LKKALKDSEE
+751 LKKASEDAE

>member
-45 AIGSTVREC
+45 SIGSAVREC

-69 PILVS
+69 PIVVS
-74 LVRNDSNNYEFSVED
+74 LVRNESNNYEFSVED

-95 ANDVEKIISKY
+95 ADDVEKIISKY

-135 YFRCR
+135 YFTCR

-146 KYMMYEGEDTN
+146 KYMMYEGEETN
-157 TIDLIYEK
+157 TIDLLYEK

-199 HVYFNVDDV
+199 HVYFNVDDI

-238 YYPLDFQKLGIDK
+238 YYPLDFKKLGIDK
-251 IEIPVGLRLNLTDG
+251 IEIPVGLRLGLSDG
-265 VFPTPNREALR
+265 VFPTPNRESLR
-276 YTPEAKAAI
+276 YTPEAKTAI
-285 LEKITRFAN
+285 LEKIHRFAN

-302 SVTVN
+302 SVTVD

-315 YYTSSSRYIKMF
+315 YYTNNSRYINMF
-327 GQEFDYNQLAAFA
+327 GKQFDYNQLAKFA
-340 TAMIATPKIPG
+340 TARIATPKIAG
-351 VNTLELHTLDKYTFG
+351 VDTLELHTLQGYAFG
-366 SLLNNYRRSYKY
+366 ALLNNYRRSYKY
-378 ENGRMYEIKRDDSW
+378 ENGRMYEIKHDTHSW
-392 TARVEWDAKG
+392 SSRIDWDAKDR
-402 KRHYLL
+402 RHYLL

-425 DHEDRSVYFIKERTK
+425 NHKDRCVYFIKEKAKHRQVT
-440 QSTRMQLKGSKGYKE
+440 LKGSQGYKE

-468 TVIKEWQHI
+468 TVIKEWKHI
-477 ESLLLADVI
+477 ESLLLADTI
-486 DADAIVVPQDWIDA
+486 DADAIEVPQDWLDA
-500 RKKSKV
+500 RKNSKV

-519 LEGDFN
+519 LEGDFS
-525 CKMADNLLRYNDGR
+525 CKKAEDLLRYNNGR
-539 NCKFVA
+539 NSKFVA
-545 GRLNTKD
+545 ARLNVQT
-552 IEEGSTVYVYTHH
+552 IEEGNTLYVYTHH
-565 DNFMVLDKMYEDT
+565 DDFMKLDKMYEDT
-578 KKLDIKYITLSQREL
+578 KKMGIEYITLSQREL
-593 KIIEDSGETI
+593 DVIEDSGETV

-608 YDDFVKGHELF
+608 YDDFVKGHEKF
-619 VKIVTAV
+619 VQIVTAV
-626 RIHRFS
+626 RIHRFCNKYS
-632 KNYDAVFDKR
+632 DVFDKR
-642 RYIKEVNAE
+642 SYIKEVNLE
-651 LAENLEDLSKYRSDY
+651 LATDLKNLTDYRALY
-666 LYPGKYTN
+666 LYPTKYSS
-674 FSDLDALVNIAT
+674 FGDLDAFMKIAE
-686 ENELFNT
+686 ENNLFDDT
-693 KFYDLQEAVAQ
+693 YYQLQEKVHQ
-704 TLRTHYYFNTL
+704 LLKTHYYFNTL
-715 AKVMSYQHHS
+715 AKVMNYSHTS
-725 GEILDCMAQLMTCNG
+725 SELLDCMAQLMTCNG
-740 LEVNEDYEYHY
+740 LEVNPNYEYNY
-751 LKKALKDSEE
+751 LKKALKDDAEKE
-761 TE
+761 

>member
-69 PILVS
+69 PIVVS

-89 FGIGLD
+89 FGVGLD
-95 ANDVEKIISKY
+95 ADDVEKIISKY

-135 YFRCR
+135 YFTCR

-165 PTTEGN
+165 PTMEDN

-182 DRWDFTSKIKE
+182 DRWDFTNKIKE

-199 HVYFNVDDV
+199 HVYFNVDEV

-219 FQFSELSSDSYLHV
+219 FQFSELSSDRYLHV

-238 YYPLDFQKLGIDK
+238 YYPLDFSKLGIDK
-251 IEIPVGLRLNLTDG
+251 IEIPVGLRLSLTDS

-276 YTPEAKAAI
+276 YTPEAKKAI

-315 YYTSSSRYIKMF
+315 YYTNSSRYIKMF
-327 GQEFDYNQLAAFA
+327 GKEFDYNQLAKFA
-340 TAMIATPKIPG
+340 TARIATPKIPG
-351 VNTLELHTLDKYTFG
+351 VNTLELHTLQSYAFG

-378 ENGRMYEIKRDDSW
+378 ENGRMYEIKTDNSW
-392 TARVEWDAKG
+392 ASRVDWDAKDR
-402 KRHYLL
+402 RHYLL
-408 NGDMRGHK
+408 NGDMRGNK

-425 DHEDRSVYFIKERTK
+425 DHEDRCVYFIKEKAKHK
-440 QSTRMQLKGSKGYKE
+440 QVTLKGAQGYKE
-455 LLKLNN
+455 VLKLVN

-468 TVIKEWQHI
+468 TVIKEWKHI
-477 ESLLLADVI
+477 ESLLLADII
-486 DADAIVVPQDWIDA
+486 DADAIEVPQDWLDA
-500 RKKSKV
+500 RKSNKV

-525 CKMADNLLRYNDGR
+525 CKKAEDLLRWTGGR
-539 NCKFVA
+539 NCKFVPC
-545 GRLNTKD
+545 RLNVQT
-552 IEEGSTVYVYTHH
+552 IEEGNTVYVYTHH
-565 DNFMVLDKMYEDT
+565 DDSINLDKMYEDT
-578 KKLDIKYITLSQREL
+578 KKMGIEYITLSQREL
-593 KIIEDSGETI
+593 KIIEDSGETV

-608 YDDFVKGHELF
+608 YEDFIKGHAKF
-619 VKIVTAV
+619 VQIVTAV
-626 RIHRFS
+626 RIQRFVN
-632 KNYDAVFDKR
+632 KYNEVFDKIS
-642 RYIKEVNAE
+642 YINKVYSE
-651 LAENLEDLSKYRSDY
+651 LANDLKELSDY
-666 LYPGKYTN
+666 RKLYLYVRQYKT
-674 FSDLDALVNIAT
+674 FDDLNDLIKIAE
-686 ENELFNT
+686 ENKLFNDV
-693 KFYDLQEAVAQ
+693 FYELQEKVHQ
-704 TLRTHYYFNTL
+704 ILKTHYYFNTL
-715 AKVMSYQHHS
+715 SKLMRYSHTDD
-725 GEILDCMAQLMTCNG
+725 ELLDCIGQLMICNG
-740 LEVNEDYEYHY
+740 LQLNSEFEFSY
-751 LKKALKDSEE
+751 LKKASKDAE

>member
-69 PILVS
+69 PIVVS
-74 LVRNDSNNYEFSVED
+74 LVRNNSNNYEFSVED

-95 ANDVEKIISKY
+95 ADDVEKIISKY

-135 YFRCR
+135 YFTCR

-182 DRWDFTSKIKE
+182 DRYDFVNKIRE

-199 HVYFNVDDV
+199 HVYFNVDDI

-219 FQFSELSSDSYLHV
+219 FQFSELSSDNYLHV

-238 YYPLDFQKLGIDK
+238 YYPLDFKKLGIDK
-251 IEIPVGLRLNLTDG
+251 IEIPVGLRLSLTDG

-276 YTPEAKAAI
+276 YTPEAKKAI
-285 LEKITRFAN
+285 IDKIVRFAN
-294 VMTQRYNQ
+294 IMTQRYNQ
-302 SVTVN
+302 SVTVDSN
-307 SDVYAVLK
+307 VYAVLK
-315 YYTSSSRYIKMF
+315 YYTNNSRYINMF
-327 GQEFDYNQLAAFA
+327 GKQFDYNQIAPFA
-340 TAMIATPKIPG
+340 TATIATPKIPG
-351 VNTLELHTLDKYTFG
+351 VDTLELHTLQGYAFG
-366 SLLNNYRRSYKY
+366 ALLKNYRRSYKY
-378 ENGRMYEIKRDDSW
+378 ENGRMYEIKNDDSW
-392 TARVEWDAKG
+392 SSRVDWDEPKR
-402 KRHYLL
+402 RHYLL
-408 NGDMRGHK
+408 NGDMRGNK

-425 DHEDRSVYFIKERTK
+425 NHTVSCVYFIKEKAKHK
-440 QSTRMQLKGSKGYKE
+440 QMTLNGSQGYKE

-468 TVIKEWQHI
+468 AIIKEWKQI
-477 ESLLLADVI
+477 ESLLLAHVV
-486 DADAIVVPQDWIDA
+486 DADAIEVPQDWLDA
-500 RKKSKV
+500 RKNNKV

-525 CKMADNLLRYNDGR
+525 CKKAESLLRYNDGR

-545 GRLNTKD
+545 GRLNVQT
-552 IEEGSTVYVYTHH
+552 IEEGNIVYVYTHH
-565 DNFMVLDKMYEDT
+565 DDFMKLDKMYEDT
-578 KKLDIKYITLSQREL
+578 KKMGIEYITLSQREL
-593 KIIEDSGETI
+593 DIIEDSGEAV

-608 YDDFVKGHELF
+608 YDDFVKGHEKF
-619 VKIVTAV
+619 VQIVTAV
-626 RIHRFS
+626 RIHRFCN
-632 KNYDAVFDKR
+632 NYNDVFDR
-642 RYIKEVNAE
+642 RSYIKEVYSE
-651 LAENLEDLSKYRSDY
+651 LVTDLQSLIDYRGLY
-666 LYPGKYTN
+666 LYPTKHSSFG
-674 FSDLDALVNIAT
+674 DLDDLVKIAE
-686 ENELFNT
+686 ENNLFDDT
-693 KFYDLQEAVAQ
+693 YYQLQEKVHQ
-704 TLRTHYYFNTL
+704 LLKTHYYFNTL
-715 AKVMSYQHHS
+715 AKVISYAS
-725 GEILDCMAQLMTCNG
+725 TSSEILDCMAQLMTCNG
-740 LEVNEDYEYHY
+740 LEVNDTYKYNY
-751 LKKALKDSEE
+751 LKKASEDAE
-761 TE
+761 KE